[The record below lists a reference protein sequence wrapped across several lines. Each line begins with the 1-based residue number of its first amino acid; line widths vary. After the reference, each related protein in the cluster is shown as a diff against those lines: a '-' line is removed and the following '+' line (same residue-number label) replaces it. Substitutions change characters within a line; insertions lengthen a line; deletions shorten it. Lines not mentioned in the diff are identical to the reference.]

1 MHPVLV
7 LRPFVLHLFYFTA
20 PCQFLLLLLE
30 HYSPL
35 WTLAS
40 IPDGLWPLPAYFL
53 FSLYLNFLRPRP
65 SMFVRGLHLF
75 RFTFIVGVAI
85 CFGIHWFCILSA
97 WPYHQ
102 SRRDFI
108 NFTVSAPCNM
118 SFICLVVLILQRSP
132 FMSQYII
139 FLTIFRSNILSA
151 FFLPWLLSRLVT
163 HVSRGRIKA
172 LAFLHHLIW
181 FHFRF
186 SALWLAAI
194 YYPNLLFL
202 LGISFTPLYVQF
214 SGTQIGRKDWFF
226 D

>member
-7 LRPFVLHLFYFTA
+7 LRPFALHPFVLHLSYFTA

-65 SMFVRGLHLF
+65 SMFLRGLHLF
-75 RFTFIVGVAI
+75 RFIFIVGVAI

-108 NFTVSAPCNM
+108 NFTVSAPGNM
-118 SFICLVVLILQRSP
+118 SFICLVVLILILCP
-132 FMSQYII
+132 YIC
-139 FLTIFRSNILSA
+139 LTIFRSNILSA
-151 FFLPWLLSRLVT
+151 FSV
-163 HVSRGRIKA
+163 VVVEASD
-172 LAFLHHLIW
+172 
-181 FHFRF
+181 
-186 SALWLAAI
+186 SC
-194 YYPNLLFL
+194 
-202 LGISFTPLYVQF
+202 Q
-214 SGTQIGRKDWFF
+214 
-226 D
+226 